1 MPDFKKL
8 IARLKRHYGEPKL
21 PPARGPFELVM
32 WENACYL
39 LPDERRAEVFEGLRL
54 KVGLK
59 AESILKSNGETLLAL
74 ATRGGMRPETRV
86 FRWRE
91 IARITVTQFAGDLD
105 RILREPYEKAKRAL
119 KQFPNIGDPGAEK
132 ILLFCGMGPGLALES
147 NGLRVLTR
155 VGYGRQQKNYG
166 ATYRSV
172 QEALRDQLPRTAA
185 ELARAHLLLRE
196 HGKTLCKTNA
206 PLCRVCPLAD
216 LCAFPTKR

>member
-1 MPDFKKL
+1 
-8 IARLKRHYGEPKL
+8 
-21 PPARGPFELVM
+21 
-32 WENACYL
+32 
-39 LPDERRAEVFEGLRL
+39 
-54 KVGLK
+54 
-59 AESILKSNGETLLAL
+59 LKSNGETLLAL

-105 RILREPYEKAKRAL
+105 QILGEPYETAKRAL

-132 ILLFCGMGPGLALES
+132 ILPFCGMGPGLALES

-155 VGYGRQQKNYG
+155 VGYGRLQKNYG

-172 QEALRDQLPRTAA
+172 QEALRHQLPRTAA
-185 ELARAHLLLRE
+185 QLARAHLLLRE

-206 PLCRVCPLAD
+206 PLCRVCPLSD
-216 LCAFPTKR
+216 FCAFPTKR